1 MVELSSHVLTSNRT
15 LLAEEIECYR
25 EKSTEIEEGENFQSK
40 IEFVVSSYVNKT
52 FNDETSCVC
61 RHLCFVLFWFGLY
74 KRILKTLST

>member
-40 IEFVVSSYVNKT
+40 IEFVVVHMSTKHSMMKHHVYVDT
-52 FNDETSCVC
+52 FV
-61 RHLCFVLFWFGLY
+61 LFCFVLVW
-74 KRILKTLST
+74 II